1 VIATQLPALQ
11 IVIPLLAAPLCVL
24 ARRSELAW
32 LIAVI
37 ANVLCVVVA
46 WQMFGLVNE
55 DGLIR
60 YSLGGWAAPTGIEYY
75 VDAVNAPLLL
85 LVSLVS
91 AIVVIYAYH
100 SVKKSVNTTKHYL
113 FYAAWMLCLSGLLG
127 MLITGDAFNVFVF
140 LEISSLSTY
149 MLIAFGNDR
158 RALTASFRYLVLG
171 SIGASFILIGIGFL
185 YAATGSLNML
195 DLAQR
200 IPNATSERSILVAF
214 SFISIG
220 LMIKSA
226 IFPLHAWLTNAYH
239 FAPVAV
245 TAFLA
250 GTATKVSLYVLIR
263 FLFSVFG
270 TQYNFEYLLF
280 NVVLLPAAILGF
292 VVMSVVA
299 VFQTDLRRMLAY
311 SSIAQIGY
319 IVAGISLATQ
329 DGVTA
334 GYVHIINHALVKS
347 ALFMSVG
354 CMIYRLG
361 HAHRP
366 SMDNL
371 IKTMPLTTAAFII
384 SGLGLIGVPL
394 TVGFVSKFTLI
405 SASMEKGWW
414 VMAGLVLVSSVL
426 AIVYIGR
433 VIDVMLFSKQRL
445 PNPIPK
451 GRNEAPLSMLI
462 PMYALIALSLYLG
475 IYGSETLAVA
485 SEAATQL
492 LGGFR

>member
-1 VIATQLPALQ
+1 MIATQLPALQ
-11 IVIPLLAAPLCVL
+11 IIIPLFAAPLIVL

-32 LIAVI
+32 IIALV
-37 ANVLCVVVA
+37 ANFLCVLVA
-46 WQMFGLVNE
+46 WDLFQLVNE
-55 DGLIR
+55 QGIIR
-60 YSLGGWAAPTGIEYY
+60 YSLGGWAAPTGIEYF
-75 VDAVNAPLLL
+75 VDTVNAPLLL
-85 LVSLVS
+85 LVSSIS
-91 AIVVIYAYH
+91 AIVVAYAYH
-100 SVKKSVNTTKHYL
+100 SVKKSIDSTKHYL

-200 IPNATSERSILVAF
+200 IPNASSERAILVAF

-226 IFPLHAWLTNAYH
+226 IFPLHAWLANAYH
-239 FAPVAV
+239 FAPISV

-250 GTATKVSLYVLIR
+250 GTATKVSLYVLLR

-270 TQYNFEYLLF
+270 TQYNFEYLLL
-280 NVVLLPAAILGF
+280 NVILLPAAVFGF
-292 VVMSVVA
+292 LIMSVVA
-299 VFQTDLRRMLAY
+299 IFQTDLRRMLAY
-311 SSIAQIGY
+311 SSVAQIGY

-329 DGVTA
+329 AGITA
-334 GYVHIINHALVKS
+334 GYAHIINHALIKT

-354 CMIYRLG
+354 CIIYRLG

-366 SMDNL
+366 SLDNL
-371 IKTMPLTTAAFII
+371 IQTMPLTCVAFIV
-384 SGLGLIGVPL
+384 SGLGLIGVPF
-394 TVGFVSKFTLI
+394 TGGFISKFTLI

-414 VMAGLVLVSSVL
+414 VMGGLVLVSSVL
-426 AIVYIGR
+426 AIIYIGR
-433 VIDVMLFSKQRL
+433 VVDVMLFRKQRL
-445 PNPIPK
+445 PNPMPQ
-451 GRNEAPLSMLI
+451 GRNEAPLSMLV
-462 PMYALIALSLYLG
+462 PMYVLIGLSLYLG
-475 IYGSETLAVA
+475 VYGSETLTV
-485 SEAATQL
+485 SGEAAKQL

>member
-1 VIATQLPALQ
+1 MIATQLPALQ
-11 IVIPLLAAPLCVL
+11 IIIPLFAAPIIVL
-24 ARRSELAW
+24 VRRSELAW
-32 LIAVI
+32 IIAVV
-37 ANVLCVVVA
+37 ANLMCVLVA
-46 WQMFGLVNE
+46 WKLLGLVNE
-55 DGLIR
+55 QGIIR

-75 VDAVNAPLLL
+75 VDSVNAPLLL
-85 LVSLVS
+85 LVAAIS
-91 AIVVIYAYH
+91 AIVLLYAYH
-100 SVKKSVNTTKHYL
+100 SVKKSVDSNKHYL

-149 MLIAFGNDR
+149 MLIAFGSDR

-200 IPNATSERSILVAF
+200 IPDASSERAILVAF

-226 IFPLHAWLTNAYH
+226 IFPLHAWLANAYH
-239 FAPVAV
+239 HAPITV

-250 GTATKVSLYVLIR
+250 GTATKVSLYVFLR

-280 NVVLLPAAILGF
+280 NVILLPAAVLGF
-292 VVMSVVA
+292 LIMSVVA

-311 SSIAQIGY
+311 SSVAQIGY

-329 DGVTA
+329 AGLTA
-334 GYVHIINHALVKS
+334 GYVHIINHAMIKT

-354 CMIYRLG
+354 CIIYRLG

-366 SMDNL
+366 SLDNL
-371 IKTMPLTTAAFII
+371 IQTMPLTCAAFII
-384 SGLGLIGVPL
+384 SGLSLIGVPL

-405 SASMEKGWW
+405 GAAMEKGWW
-414 VMAGLVLVSSVL
+414 MMAALVLVSSVL
-426 AIVYIGR
+426 AIIYIGR
-433 VIDVMLFSKQRL
+433 VADVMLFRKQRL
-445 PNPIPK
+445 PNPIPQ
-451 GRNEAPLSMLI
+451 GRNEAPLSMLV
-462 PMYALIALSLYLG
+462 PMYGLIFMSLYLG
-475 IYGSETLAVA
+475 VYGSKTLAVA